1 MFELFFSDK
10 TQRSIQRKFKWISF
24 DMKIYILPR
33 LKDFSVA
40 GYLRGTEGS
49 LQWRRLCGGT
59 TSLERYS
66 TFSTFPTI
74 ILTNICQSNKNIFKQ
89 CKLVVRSFC
98 TYSLQ
103 IPLFYKAPG
112 PNNSRGGWRKHIT
125 RYAED
130 YGHQEHP
137 YFNFTPKT
145 IPLDEVESILKFYG
159 YSTEYSGNPRAASN
173 PLNLKMKSGLYREL
187 EYWGWI

>member
-1 MFELFFSDK
+1 
-10 TQRSIQRKFKWISF
+10 
-24 DMKIYILPR
+24 MKIYILPR

-89 CKLVVRSFC
+89 CKLVVRC

-125 RYAED
+125 RFAED

-137 YFNFTPKT
+137 YCEVLLLLHQKQFLWMRSKVFWNFMVTRRN
-145 IPLDEVESILKFYG
+145 IQEILEPLQIH
-159 YSTEYSGNPRAASN
+159 
-173 PLNLKMKSGLYREL
+173 
-187 EYWGWI
+187 